1 MADSPKHVP
10 HLPFRYQ
17 GFKGSSSDIT
27 RQTPLWRYM
36 TFEKFCW
43 LVEKS
48 ALYHTR
54 LDQLDDPFEGA
65 VTNSYAR
72 QRDAGA
78 IEPYFSLKE
87 YEPWTFKGLR
97 LRQFATCWHASEY
110 ESDAL
115 WKLYAPGGAGIAIVS
130 TMACI
135 EQYVDLT
142 PHHGILGQV
151 EYVDFDGHDMLR
163 NPSGT
168 VIRPGHLK
176 RKSFEHERE
185 VRGLIMTDYIFD
197 GETFIMDDAFLQRQR
212 FQQPRGIS
220 AKVEL
225 KQLIKSVVVSP
236 TAKSYVEELVQ
247 IVTKRHGLD
256 HLVQRSNMLKTP
268 AY

>member
-1 MADSPKHVP
+1 
-10 HLPFRYQ
+10 
-17 GFKGSSSDIT
+17 
-27 RQTPLWRYM
+27 M

-43 LVEKS
+43 LLEKS

-54 LDQLDDPFEGA
+54 LDQLGDPFEGA
-65 VTNSYAR
+65 ITDAYAR
-72 QRDAGA
+72 MRNTGE
-78 IEPYFSLKE
+78 IEPYFSSKE
-87 YEPWTFKGLR
+87 YEPWIFKSGR
-97 LRQFATCWHASEY
+97 FHQFATCWHASEH

-142 PHHGILGQV
+142 PHMHGILGQV
-151 EYVDFDGHDMLR
+151 EYADFDNHDMR
-163 NPSGT
+163 RDTGTHT

-185 VRGLIMTDYIFD
+185 VRGIIIANFIVD
-197 GETFIMDDAFLQRQR
+197 GPSFNMDDSFLERQR
-212 FQQPRGIS
+212 LRQPLGIS
-220 AKVEL
+220 AKVDL
-225 KQLIKSVVVSP
+225 KGLIQSIVVSP

-256 HLVQRSNMLKTP
+256 RLVRKSDLLKTP
-268 AY
+268 VY